1 MSVADGTKLLD
12 ELAELLVRQ
21 AEFARQGGTT
31 AVEDLAEQAEVLVKQ
46 IVDCGILAGGEF
58 AERRDRF
65 RKLYNELALVLAAQ
79 QKETAEALSNVRK
92 GRKAVG
98 AYRSNIK

>member
-1 MSVADGTKLLD
+1 MSAADGTKLLD

-21 AEFARQGGTT
+21 CEFVRQGSVT
-31 AVEDLAEQAEVLVKQ
+31 AVEDLAEQAETLVKQ
-46 IVDCGILAGGEF
+46 IGDSDILRMPEF
-58 AERRDRF
+58 ADRRDRLW
-65 RKLYNELALVLAAQ
+65 KLYNELALVLAVQ
-79 QKETAEALSNVRK
+79 RKETAEALSNVRK